1 MAKADAHCEEILAQA
16 SDEAKKMKEK
26 LIQDAKAEAAAVMD
40 AARKE
45 GKETAEKAAQE
56 TDEIIR
62 ALKEEAGKKTQA
74 AVSDV
79 ISHLI

>member
-1 MAKADAHCEEILAQA
+1 
-16 SDEAKKMKEK
+16 
-26 LIQDAKAEAAAVMD
+26 MD